1 MYTYVISSP
10 FVEHPVIDITQ
21 FDAHEFDISIFED
34 TQPSNFINKGQFN
47 LELYC
52 KCILNKLFTLPKS
65 KIKPF
70 VQYQCDR
77 LQEPIVWLNKL
88 EKLIDLN
95 RELFTTKEQI
105 IKFEKTLFIIELT
118 RDTIEQYSQVID
130 DPYNFEV
137 LKNKVKQ
144 YTSYEEKLNCLMEAK
159 TEYLQNL
166 PAVIDVNEI
175 PFNEKVDLEITLIKS
190 QQKLSKKTKAIDN
203 QEQKSPT
210 SPTGKLKSPKEI
222 NSNSVGLFQFNC
234 QTNVFVDIF
243 FQLTKEMTVDG
254 KPFLDAGFN
263 DLAQFLANNFKDK
276 NGKELSLNTVK
287 TILNTS
293 RPEKRPS
300 QEKRIKLKVKDIS
313 N

>member
-1 MYTYVISSP
+1 MYTFVISSP
-10 FVEHPVIDITQ
+10 FIEHPVMDIAQ
-21 FDAHEFDISIFED
+21 YDAHEYDICIFDDS
-34 TQPSNFINKGQFN
+34 QPSNFINKGQFN
-47 LELYC
+47 LEQYC
-52 KCILNKLFTLPKS
+52 KCLLNKLFTLPKS

-77 LQEPIVWLNKL
+77 LREPIVWLNKL

-95 RELFTTKEQI
+95 RELFTSKEQI
-105 IKFEKTLFIIELT
+105 IKFEKTLMIIELM
-118 RDTIEQYSQVID
+118 RDAIEQYSQVID

-137 LKNKVKQ
+137 LKSKVKQ
-144 YTSYEEKLNCLMEAK
+144 YSTYEEKLNCLMEAK

-166 PAVIDVNEI
+166 PAVIDVNET
-175 PFNEKVDLEITLIKS
+175 PFNEKVDLEIVLIKS
-190 QQKLSKKTKAIDN
+190 QQKLSKKTKTIDN
-203 QEQKSPT
+203 QETKSPT
-210 SPTGKLKSPKEI
+210 SPTQNLKRLNDVTK
-222 NSNSVGLFQFNC
+222 NSVGLFQFNC

-243 FQLTKEMTVDG
+243 FQLTKEITADG
-254 KPFLDAGFN
+254 KPLLDAGFN
-263 DLAQFLANNFKDK
+263 DLANFIANNFKDK
-276 NGKELSLNTVK
+276 NGKELSLSTVK